1 MELES
6 LELRDHRYRAQKAL
20 NLLKDDNQVKERNTL
35 EAKIAH
41 YQEICLHQHA
51 EEVDGEW
58 RCKDCDLQKT
68 TVDPEPEFEEETPSA
83 AEIEAPATEEAT
95 EASATNA
102 KSDAKEPEPV
112 FDPKSCKAFAIGLT
126 AFWEA
131 VLSGEFEET
140 DFQYYLEPG
149 AVLDG
154 PLVCT
159 RAPENEPENGGLLM
173 TRAGWQAKKVCLDD
187 GVNPEIYELSFPKEF
202 GYIKTLSHYQP
213 ETRKSAKYPW
223 SKKY

>member
-20 NLLKDDNQVKERNTL
+20 SLLKDENQVEERNAL
-35 EAKIAH
+35 EAEIAH
-41 YQEICLHQHA
+41 YLEICLHEHA
-51 EEVDGEW
+51 EDVDGEW

-83 AEIEAPATEEAT
+83 AEIEAPAAEEAT

-102 KSDAKEPEPV
+102 KSDAK
-112 FDPKSCKAFAIGLT
+112 
-126 AFWEA
+126 
-131 VLSGEFEET
+131 ET

-159 RAPENEPENGGLLM
+159 RAPENAPENAGLLM

-213 ETRKSAKYPW
+213 ETRRSAKYPW